1 MSCGTGLRQVDR
13 LGPRFDQLKLDTTL
27 EFLQLISSKI
37 EGQGATGMP
46 DVEEFFGHRGRWAGC
61 CWDLGCVFQ
70 RFQAMF
76 VPTGLG
82 DAIRRD
88 VNRGTKVIKS
98 ALELLGQA
106 SRDEERV
113 HACVER
119 TIPAVEELLRPVVVG
134 RVPISA
140 PPFFR
145 EFDVW
150 QQLLAVALPERSL
163 ALWRGWIKELIGR
176 RLRAYEDRS
185 LLELFCHDRTDENI
199 QGLAHEILVE
209 EVTRAV
215 KALASLG
222 KQHLQS
228 LLSYR
233 GSNSKMAMLS
243 LGLLRCQ
250 SR

>member
-13 LGPRFDQLKLDTTL
+13 LGSRFDQLKLDTTL

-46 DVEEFFGHRGRWAGC
+46 DVEEFFGHR
-61 CWDLGCVFQ
+61 
-70 RFQAMF
+70 
-76 VPTGLG
+76 GLG

-140 PPFFR
+140 PQFFR

-150 QQLLAVALPERSL
+150 QQLLAVALRFRGVR
-163 ALWRGWIKELIGR
+163 ALL
-176 RLRAYEDRS
+176 
-185 LLELFCHDRTDENI
+185 
-199 QGLAHEILVE
+199 
-209 EVTRAV
+209 
-215 KALASLG
+215 
-222 KQHLQS
+222 
-228 LLSYR
+228 
-233 GSNSKMAMLS
+233 
-243 LGLLRCQ
+243 
-250 SR
+250 

>member
-13 LGPRFDQLKLDTTL
+13 LGSRFDQLKLDTTL

-46 DVEEFFGHRGRWAGC
+46 DVEEFFGHR
-61 CWDLGCVFQ
+61 
-70 RFQAMF
+70 
-76 VPTGLG
+76 GLG

-140 PPFFR
+140 PQFFR

-163 ALWRGWIKELIGR
+163 VLWRDWIKDIIGR

-185 LLELFCHDRTDENI
+185 LLELFCHDRTH
-199 QGLAHEILVE
+199 GLMV
-209 EVTRAV
+209 
-215 KALASLG
+215 G
-222 KQHLQS
+222 
-228 LLSYR
+228 
-233 GSNSKMAMLS
+233 AMLFHKCWPA
-243 LGLLRCQ
+243 RFCMY
-250 SR
+250 SRACSSKFSSIAQTIRHRSSIFYI